1 MIKQSF
7 RYIAL
12 ALTLLAFTSTV
23 QTASAQSSCPTG
35 TCVVTGGDPEPMG
48 VVQVI
53 LLVLSTL
60 P

>member
-1 MIKQSF
+1 MKQSF

-23 QTASAQSSCPTG
+23 QTASAQSTCPTDS
-35 TCVVTGGDPEPMG
+35 CVVTGGNPEPMG
-48 VVQVI
+48 FLPI
-53 LLVLSTL
+53 TLLVLSTL